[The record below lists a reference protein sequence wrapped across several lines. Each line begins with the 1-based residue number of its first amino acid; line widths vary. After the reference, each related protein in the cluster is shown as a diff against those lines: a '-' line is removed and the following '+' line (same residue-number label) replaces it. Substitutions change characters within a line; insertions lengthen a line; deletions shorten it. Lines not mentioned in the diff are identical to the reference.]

1 MLDILLIEDDPQ
13 YLMLV
18 KRLLEDEGHTV
29 RAAENGAKGLE
40 SYMQSPT
47 TVVITDIFMPYKD
60 GIEVIRALSRQQ
72 PRPAVIA
79 MSGGTRIKSAQSTLD
94 PAQILGA
101 QQTLCKPF
109 SRQDLNMALESL
121 LITGVIAVVAVLT
134 KIGYLGRYWS
144 L

>member
-60 GIEVIRALSRQQ
+60 GIEVIRAPVQTTAKTCRDRHVWRHSDNIGPKHSR
-72 PRPAVIA
+72 
-79 MSGGTRIKSAQSTLD
+79 SGANTGGSTD
-94 PAQILGA
+94 I
-101 QQTLCKPF
+101 
-109 SRQDLNMALESL
+109 
-121 LITGVIAVVAVLT
+121 V
-134 KIGYLGRYWS
+134 
-144 L
+144 